1 MGIINS
7 PNIVRDGLVAVYDA
21 ASIRSFQ
28 GVARTNLARG
38 VNYNRSNTNTSTYKY
53 TQGTEVVDIPQVGK
67 RTVKYADHWND
78 YNGGSGD
85 CCPSLFYYHDGWVS
99 VSGSTTYTYSLIYKT
114 TTGYTHPNFMYRYE
128 YVNSST
134 YVTEGGVHNDSNRI
148 HLGDGWYY
156 AWGQFTTQPSTNT
169 MILYLFYYQY
179 ATWDRVYV
187 DRVSLVAGST
197 VPDVKHITTY
207 NSTNSGNWTDN
218 IGGYTGTLTNGPTYD
233 SNNGGSIVFDGSN
246 DYVSLG
252 NLGTI
257 GNFQTIDVWFYSTS
271 VTNYRNI
278 LDMNYGNYANTG
290 NVGPRLEQ
298 FSDGTANWLWSGVTN
313 SNSFYQYT
321 NTFSISANTW
331 YNATWVNNN
340 GTIAIYLNGSTI
352 QTGVSSPQGFL
363 TTFGAASIGR
373 GFHLDSSRYFS
384 GRVPLV
390 KIYSTALSA
399 TQVQQNFEATRARF
413 GV

>member
-38 VNYNRSNTNTSTYKY
+38 VNYNRSNTNTSSYKY

-169 MILYLFYYQY
+169 MILYLFYY
-179 ATWDRVYV
+179 
-187 DRVSLVAGST
+187 
-197 VPDVKHITTY
+197 
-207 NSTNSGNWTDN
+207 
-218 IGGYTGTLTNGPTYD
+218 
-233 SNNGGSIVFDGSN
+233 
-246 DYVSLG
+246 
-252 NLGTI
+252 
-257 GNFQTIDVWFYSTS
+257 
-271 VTNYRNI
+271 
-278 LDMNYGNYANTG
+278 
-290 NVGPRLEQ
+290 
-298 FSDGTANWLWSGVTN
+298 
-313 SNSFYQYT
+313 
-321 NTFSISANTW
+321 
-331 YNATWVNNN
+331 
-340 GTIAIYLNGSTI
+340 
-352 QTGVSSPQGFL
+352 
-363 TTFGAASIGR
+363 
-373 GFHLDSSRYFS
+373 
-384 GRVPLV
+384 
-390 KIYSTALSA
+390 
-399 TQVQQNFEATRARF
+399 
-413 GV
+413 